1 MYLCVRGV
9 DFIEVSLPR
18 QKSER
23 SCTCVLEVLI
33 LLKCLYQ
40 GRKVSSHVFVCRG
53 VDFIEVPVPRQESEQ
68 SSICVLEVSIVLKC
82 LYQGRKV
89 SSHVFV
95 C

>member
-1 MYLCVRGV
+1 MYLCV
-9 DFIEVSLPR
+9 
-18 QKSER
+18 
-23 SCTCVLEVLI
+23 
-33 LLKCLYQ
+33 
-40 GRKVSSHVFVCRG
+40 RG

-68 SSICVLEVSIVLKC
+68 SCMCVRGVECIEVPVPRQKSEQSCICVLEVSIVLKC